1 MKAIEDVTRKGFDN
15 VKMQKGHNF
24 TILIMAIKDNL
35 IPTMQD
41 NLKPTEV
48 WQILKFTYLDEG
60 TYAQVTLFKPQG
72 R

>member
-1 MKAIEDVTRKGFDN
+1 VKAIEDVARKGFDN

-60 TYAQVTLFKPQG
+60 TYAQVTLFKP
-72 R
+72 